1 MEAPDKTGQ
10 RNPVVELV
18 ETTFMSI
25 FFVEDSFL
33 NRCVIISAGQIGDYE
48 RARSFLKNDDFF
60 ILCDGGLVHAEGL
73 EVEPDLIV
81 GDFDSCN
88 SSDLSKYAGRAGHP
102 EIIKL
107 PREKDDTD
115 TLFAVKL
122 ALERGYNDFLLLG
135 AMGGRFDHALGN
147 ASILLYLDGLGKKA
161 LLVDD
166 YSVMQI
172 AGKEPVYI
180 EDSCSYFSVLTL
192 AGDVSGVNI
201 KNAKYPLENAKL
213 SADFQLGI
221 SNEVLPGKTA
231 EVSVEQGRV
240 LLVIVK

>member
-1 MEAPDKTGQ
+1 
-10 RNPVVELV
+10 
-18 ETTFMSI
+18 MS
-25 FFVEDSFL
+25 
-33 NRCVIISAGQIGDYE
+33 RCVIVAAGQILDYE
-48 RARSFLKNDDFF
+48 RAKSFLQPGDFF
-60 ILCDGGLVHAEGL
+60 IFCDDGLRHAESLG
-73 EVEPDLIV
+73 VTPSLIV
-81 GDFDSCN
+81 GDFDSCDA
-88 SSDLSKYAGRAGHP
+88 SLLSKWSNLCETVR
-102 EIIKL
+102 L
-107 PREKDDTD
+107 PCEKDDTD

-122 ALERGYNDFLLLG
+122 AVERGFDSFLLLG

-147 ASILLYLDGLGKKA
+147 VSILLYLHGLGKKA

-172 AGKEPVYI
+172 AGKDSVYI
-180 EDSCSYFSVLTL
+180 EDTYSYFSVLTV

-221 SNEVLPGKTA
+221 SNEVLPGTRA

-240 LLVIVK
+240 LVVIVK